1 MKKLLLTL
9 TIIGSAFTV
18 LTANAVQWGDKLL
31 LTAKL
36 TGSQEVPAVSTNALG
51 VGSFLLNA
59 AHDSLCVNVT
69 FTGLTTAVTG
79 AHIHIGEIGVSG
91 PVIKDLSTIVS
102 GNSIKT
108 VITGA
113 DLSTHLKEYLA
124 GQLYINVHTNAH
136 PDGEIRG
143 QILLETDWT
152 FVSNLDASQIVPPTT
167 ATANGLGV
175 FCVSQDSSKIKF
187 TIVTQGASGAITE
200 ARLNYGAFGKNGK
213 SALNLT
219 SYISGNSITGVI
231 NDTTGALIDSL
242 FASKIY
248 LDLSTTLHPSGGELR
263 GQLIHERRY
272 LYFDANINGQEE
284 VPIITTTAKGVA
296 VLKLNTTFDTLWYD
310 IVANGLTGAIT
321 GANLHVGNPGSTG
334 NIELNIVGGLVGN
347 RITGKVT
354 GSALTKNLTNKLFKG
369 QLYINLQTLANG
381 TGEIRG
387 QIYRAARQGYALNLT
402 GTQENPPV
410 STLAHGSGI
419 VSIGKDTSVHFMILV
434 NGLQAT
440 GINFH
445 NQIAGQNGN
454 AIFNLKPYYSNNGAF
469 GYWKITDSVPFTT
482 NIANGFYKDSIYT
495 NVTTAANPNGEIRG
509 QFTKNGECY
518 KDSET
523 GIKEN
528 KHTLNG
534 ISLYPNPSAD
544 VLNISFNSSLQSKV
558 NVAVIDV
565 LGKQVYTE
573 NYTAQNGNNLHT
585 ITVTN
590 LKSGFYFVRIQNEN
604 GQAVERFIKK

>member
-1 MKKLLLTL
+1 MKKLLL

-18 LTANAVQWGDKLL
+18 LAANAAQWGDKLL
-31 LTAKL
+31 LSAKL

-91 PVIKDLSTIVS
+91 PVLKDLSTLVI

-213 SALNLT
+213 LAFNLT
-219 SYISGNSITGVI
+219 PYISGNAISGVI
-231 NDTTGALIDSL
+231 NDTTGALMDSL
-242 FASKIY
+242 FKSNVY

-263 GQLIHERRY
+263 GQLIHERKY

-284 VPIITTTAKGVA
+284 VPVINTTARGVA
-296 VLKLNTTFDTLWYD
+296 VLKLNATYDTVWYD

-321 GANLHVGNPGSTG
+321 GANLNIGNPGTSG
-334 NIELNIVGGLVGN
+334 NIAVNIVGGLVGN
-347 RITGKVT
+347 RITGNIT
-354 GSALTKNLTNKLFKG
+354 GAALTKNLINKLLRG
-369 QLYINLQTLANG
+369 QLYINIQTLANG

-402 GTQENPPV
+402 GAQENPPV
-410 STLAHGSGI
+410 STLAQGSGI
-419 VSIGKDTSVHFMILV
+419 VSVGKDTSVHFMILV

-454 AIFNLKPYYSNNGAF
+454 AIFNLKPYYLKNGAF
-469 GYWKITDSVPFTT
+469 GYWKANDSIPFTA
-482 NIANGFYKDSIYT
+482 NIANRFYTDSIYA
-495 NVTTAANPNGEIRG
+495 NVTTAANPTGEIRG

-523 GIKEN
+523 GIKES
-528 KHTLNG
+528 KQSLNG
-534 ISLYPNPSAD
+534 ISLYPNPSTD
-544 VLNISFNSSLQSKV
+544 ILNISFNSALQSKV
-558 NVAVIDV
+558 SIAVVDV

-573 NYTAQNGNNLHT
+573 NYTAQNGNNLHS
-585 ITVTN
+585 ITVSN

-604 GQAVERFIKK
+604 GQTVERFIKK

>member
-1 MKKLLLTL
+1 MKKLLL

-18 LTANAVQWGDKLL
+18 LAANAVQWGDKLL

-36 TGSQEVPAVSTNALG
+36 TGSQEVPAISTNALG

-102 GNSIKT
+102 GNTIKT
-108 VITGA
+108 IITGA

-152 FVSNLDASQIVPPTT
+152 FVSSLDASQIVPPSTS
-167 ATANGLGV
+167 TANGLGV

-213 SALNLT
+213 LALNLT
-219 SYISGNSITGVI
+219 SYISGNAITGII
-231 NDTTGALIDSL
+231 NDTTGALVDSL
-242 FASKIY
+242 FGSKVY
-248 LDLSTTLHPSGGELR
+248 LDLSTALHPSGGELR
-263 GQLIHERRY
+263 GQLIHERKY

-284 VPIITTTAKGVA
+284 IPVINTTAKGVA
-296 VLKLNTTFDTLWYD
+296 VLKLNTTYDTLWYD
-310 IVANGLTGAIT
+310 IVASGLTGAIT

-334 NIELNIVGGLVGN
+334 NIQVNIISGLIGN
-347 RITGKVT
+347 RITGTVT
-354 GSALTKNLTNKLFKG
+354 GSTLTKSFISKLLKG

-387 QIYRAARQGYALNLT
+387 QIYRAVRQGYALNLT
-402 GTQENPPV
+402 GAQENPAV
-410 STLAHGSGI
+410 STLAQGSGI
-419 VSIGKDTSVHFMILV
+419 ASIGKDSSVHFMILV

-445 NQIAGQNGN
+445 KQIAGQNGN
-454 AIFNLKPYYSNNGAF
+454 AIFNLKPYYLNNGAF
-469 GYWKITDSVPFTT
+469 GYWKVTDSVPFTA

-495 NVTTAANPNGEIRG
+495 NVTTVANPNGEIRG

-528 KHTLNG
+528 KQTLNG
-534 ISLYPNPSAD
+534 LSLYPNPSTD
-544 VLNISFNSSLQSKV
+544 ILNISFYSAQQSKISL
-558 NVAVIDV
+558 VIVDV

-573 NYTAQNGNNLHT
+573 NYTAQSGNNLYG
-585 ITVTN
+585 IIVGN
-590 LKSGFYFVRIQNEN
+590 LKSGFYFVKIQNGD
-604 GQAVERFIKK
+604 GQTVARFIKE

>member
-1 MKKLLLTL
+1 MKKLLL
-9 TIIGSAFTV
+9 TIIGSAFSV
-18 LTANAVQWGDKLL
+18 LAANAAVRWGDKLI

-36 TGSQEVPAVSTNALG
+36 TGSQEVPAVSTNGLG

-79 AHIHIGEIGVSG
+79 AHIHSGEIGVAG
-91 PVIKDLSTIVS
+91 PVIKDLSTVVS
-102 GNSIKT
+102 GNTIKT
-108 VITGA
+108 IITGT

-152 FVSNLDASQIVPPTT
+152 FVSNLDASQIVPPSSSTG
-167 ATANGLGV
+167 NGLGV

-187 TIVTQGASGAITE
+187 TIITQGASGAITE
-200 ARLNYGAFGKNGK
+200 ARLNYGAFGQNGK
-213 SALNLT
+213 LALNLT
-219 SYISGNSITGVI
+219 PSISGNAITGII
-231 NDTTGALIDSL
+231 NDTTGALVDSL
-242 FASKIY
+242 FASKVY
-248 LDLSTTLHPSGGELR
+248 LDLSTALHPSGGEMR
-263 GQLIHERRY
+263 GQLIHERKY
-272 LYFDANINGQEE
+272 LYFDANLNGQEE
-284 VPIITTTAKGVA
+284 VPVINTTARGVA
-296 VLKLNTTFDTLWYD
+296 VLKLNATYDTLWYD
-310 IVANGLTGAIT
+310 IASNGLTGAIT
-321 GANLHVGNPGSTG
+321 GANLHIGNPGSTG
-334 NIELNIVGGLVGN
+334 NIAVNIIGGLVGS
-347 RITGKVT
+347 RITGTVAGT
-354 GSALTKNLTNKLFKG
+354 NLSKSLIRNLLKG

-387 QIYRAARQGYALNLT
+387 QIHRAVRQGYILNLT
-402 GTQENPPV
+402 GAQENPPV
-410 STLAHGSGI
+410 STLAQGSGI

-454 AIFNLKPYYSNNGAF
+454 SIFNLKPYYLNNGAF
-469 GYWKITDSVPFTT
+469 GYWKVNDTVPFTA
-482 NIANGFYKDSIYT
+482 NIANAFYTDSIYA
-495 NVTTAANPNGEIRG
+495 NVTTAANPSGEIRG

-523 GIKEN
+523 GIKDN
-528 KHTLNG
+528 KQAANN
-534 ISLYPNPSAD
+534 IYLYPNPSSD
-544 VLNISFNSSLQSKV
+544 ILNISFNSTQQSKV
-558 NVAVIDV
+558 NLMVIDV

-573 NYTAQNGNNLHT
+573 NYTTQGGNNLHS
-585 ITVTN
+585 IHVGN
-590 LKSGFYFVRIQNEN
+590 LKSGIYFVKIQNEN
-604 GQAVERFIKK
+604 GQTIERFIKE

>member
-1 MKKLLLTL
+1 MKKLLL
-9 TIIGSAFTV
+9 TIIGSAFSV
-18 LTANAVQWGDKLL
+18 LAANAAQWGDKLL

-36 TGSQEVPAVSTNALG
+36 TGSQEVPAVSTNGLG

-79 AHIHIGEIGVSG
+79 AHIHVGEIGVTG
-91 PVIKDLSTIVS
+91 PVIKDLSTVVT
-102 GNSIKT
+102 GNTIKT
-108 VITGA
+108 IITGT

-136 PDGEIRG
+136 PEGEIRG

-152 FVSNLDASQIVPPTT
+152 FVSNLDVSQVVPPSTST
-167 ATANGLGV
+167 GNGLGV

-187 TIVTQGASGAITE
+187 TIVIQGASGAITE

-213 SALNLT
+213 LALNLT
-219 SYISGNSITGVI
+219 PYISGNAITGII
-231 NDTTGALIDSL
+231 NDTTGALVDSL
-242 FASKIY
+242 FASNVY
-248 LDLSTTLHPSGGELR
+248 LDLSTALHPSGGEMR
-263 GQLIHERRY
+263 GQLIYERKY
-272 LYFDANINGQEE
+272 LYFDANLNGQQQ
-284 VPIITTTAKGVA
+284 VPVINTTARGVA
-296 VLKLNTTFDTLWYD
+296 VLKLNATYDTLWYD
-310 IVANGLTGAIT
+310 IVSNGLTGAIT

-334 NIELNIVGGLVGN
+334 NIAVNIIGGLVGN
-347 RITGKVT
+347 RIKGTVAGT
-354 GSALTKNLTNKLFKG
+354 NLTKSLIRNLLKG
-369 QLYINLQTLANG
+369 QLYINLQTLANA

-387 QIYRAARQGYALNLT
+387 QINRAVRQGYVLNLT
-402 GTQENPPV
+402 GAQQNPPV
-410 STLAHGSGI
+410 STLAQGSGI

-454 AIFNLKPYYSNNGAF
+454 SIFNLMPYYVNNGAF
-469 GYWKITDSVPFTT
+469 GYWKVTDSVPFT
-482 NIANGFYKDSIYT
+482 ANFSNAFYTDSIYA
-495 NVTTAANPNGEIRG
+495 NVTTAANPGGEIRG

-523 GIKEN
+523 GIKNN
-528 KHTLNG
+528 KHAVNS

-544 VLNISFNSSLQSKV
+544 ILNISFNSAQQSKV
-558 NVAVIDV
+558 NLMVVDV
-565 LGKQVYTE
+565 LGKQVYAE
-573 NYTAQNGNNLHT
+573 NYTAQGGSNLRSIH
-585 ITVTN
+585 VGN
-590 LKSGFYFVRIQNEN
+590 LKSGFYFVKIQNEN
-604 GQAVERFIKK
+604 GQTVERFIKE